1 MLGYVWRSV
10 AYHLPFSLTAPAMR
24 QKIQALL
31 HHLNHGLV
39 DREPALKAALLTV
52 LAGENIV
59 LIGPPGTGK
68 SLLARRIAQGLGGD
82 QGLRYFEY
90 LLTKFSTPEELFGP
104 LSIAALKND
113 RFHRNTDGY
122 LPSVEL
128 AFLDEVFKASSSILN
143 ALLTLMNER
152 IFHNGAD
159 PQQAPLRALIAASN
173 ELPTGQEE
181 LAALYD
187 RFLLRCFVDYVSP
200 DHLPHLLAA
209 SATGSAPP
217 LANPITAQDMARLK
231 TATEAVTLPPEAAQ
245 ALQEIWHAHRDT
257 FKEDRRKQLSD
268 RRLMKCLHLLRVSAA
283 TNGRTAVDLSDVLLL
298 KDCLW
303 NHPDNRQTVQQ
314 LVLDVLRRHSRTV
327 PVGQPLQL
335 VDGNPAP
342 SRSECLTYEVGSD
355 GTTLVPVTPSASQ
368 AAMSAAA
375 PAPALGRA
383 TGQKDAVVKGFCGS
397 GTEHDPLLVQSAED
411 LMDMAR
417 PEVSMKGYHF
427 RQTADIDC
435 SQLTSWM
442 DINFRGNFD
451 GGGYSITGM
460 VKKEENSFRT
470 IMFSNYSSDKIY
482 FYIFQLINEKSII
495 KNMNLK
501 NMGLAKNVENSKIIK
516 CASNISLLINISD
529 GDLFGCSSGQ
539 SVIDGDAS
547 RVAIRFCESGAYFA
561 KNLKN
566 CTINS
571 CSACQAFVQGESID
585 CVFKDCSVNLK
596 KIAGSFGFSIGL
608 VQNCI
613 IEKCFVFGD
622 LSNDSLVY
630 DPIHTRYY
638 GFNKYTN
645 GGVLKNSFVGNI
657 LGRKLTSR
665 ISGSRGVDS
674 IKLENNYSVDSN
686 QFESGIS
693 DKNGSNGQSIAADLV
708 TQRFFENTLGWDF
721 ENIWY
726 WDDANNQPA
735 LRHAGVGA
743 RPAGLQAA
751 VASLA
756 APADDTSMADLL
768 TQQVQA
774 NIWL

>member
-104 LSIAALKND
+104 LSIAALKSD

-159 PQQAPLRALIAASN
+159 QQQAPLRALIAASN

-217 LANPITAQDMARLK
+217 LANPITAQDMALLK

-257 FKEDRRKQLSD
+257 FKEDRREQLSD

-314 LVLDVLRRHSRTV
+314 LVLDVLRRRSHPV
-327 PVGQPLQL
+327 PVDQPLQL
-335 VDGNPAP
+335 VDGSPAP

-355 GTTLVPVTPSASQ
+355 GTTLVPVTPSASR
-368 AAMSAAA
+368 AVLAAAA

-383 TGQKDAVVKGFCGS
+383 TGQKNAVVKGFYGS
-397 GTEHDPLLVQSAED
+397 GTEHDPLLVQSVED

-417 PEVSMKGYHF
+417 PDVGMKGYHF

-435 SQLTSWM
+435 SGIETWFNIELQG
-442 DINFRGNFD
+442 IFD
-451 GGGYSITGM
+451 GGGFTVTGGNNYFLHTIHSGSVIKNVKLKNLWLVGSATESEIYDCQSNILLVTTLEGSCMFSCSSEQNLCYNSINSEIKYCSADLRIVENKAEKSKFFSCVAGDSFFYANPVQCVIQDCLTNIKSNGRKGFSSGAL
-460 VKKEENSFRT
+460 VDCQLERCFVYGRNYDNSNYYGGSGFTPRLSHGYIKNSFLGLIKEENF
-470 IMFSNYSSDKIY
+470 D
-482 FYIFQLINEKSII
+482 
-495 KNMNLK
+495 
-501 NMGLAKNVENSKIIK
+501 
-516 CASNISLLINISD
+516 
-529 GDLFGCSSGQ
+529 
-539 SVIDGDAS
+539 S
-547 RVAIRFCESGAYFA
+547 RICQVMSTGG
-561 KNLKN
+561 
-566 CTINS
+566 INS
-571 CSACQAFVQGESID
+571 YQIMR
-585 CVFKDCSVNLK
+585 NLQE
-596 KIAGSFGFSIGL
+596 AREHG
-608 VQNCI
+608 
-613 IEKCFVFGD
+613 IELF
-622 LSNDSLVY
+622 
-630 DPIHTRYY
+630 
-638 GFNKYTN
+638 
-645 GGVLKNSFVGNI
+645 
-657 LGRKLTSR
+657 
-665 ISGSRGVDS
+665 
-674 IKLENNYSVDSN
+674 NNYSLDQN
-686 QFESGIS
+686 KMGDRNYGEG
-693 DKNGSNGQSIAADLV
+693 DKDGQQGQSISAQLA

-721 ENIWY
+721 ENVWC

>member
-1 MLGYVWRSV
+1 
-10 AYHLPFSLTAPAMR
+10 MR

-31 HHLNHGLV
+31 THLNHGLV

-104 LSIAALKND
+104 LSITALKSD

-159 PQQAPLRALIAASN
+159 PQHAPLRALIAASN
-173 ELPTGQEE
+173 ELPADKEE

-200 DHLPHLLAA
+200 DRLPHLLAA
-209 SATGSAPP
+209 SAAGSAPP
-217 LANPITAQDMARLK
+217 LADPITGQDMERLK
-231 TATEAVTLPPEAAQ
+231 TAIEAVTLPPEAAQ
-245 ALQEIWHAHRDT
+245 ALQQIWHAHRDT
-257 FKEDRRKQLSD
+257 FKEDRREQLSD

-283 TNGRTAVDLSDVLLL
+283 TNGRTVVDLSDVLLL

-314 LVLDVLRRHSRTV
+314 LVLDVLLRHSRPV

-335 VDGNPAP
+335 VDGSPAP
-342 SRSECLTYEVGSD
+342 SHSECLTYEVGSD
-355 GTTLVPVTPSASQ
+355 GTTLVPVVAPSASR
-368 AAMSAAA
+368 AVLAAAA
-375 PAPALGRA
+375 PAPTLGQA
-383 TGQKDAVVKGFCGS
+383 TGQKNAVVKGFYGS
-397 GTEHDPLLVQSAED
+397 GTEHDPLLVQSVED
-411 LMDMAR
+411 LMDMTR
-417 PEVSMKGYHF
+417 PEVGMKGYHF

-435 SQLTSWM
+435 SGIGSWFA
-442 DINFRGNFD
+442 IELQGIFD
-451 GGGYSITGM
+451 GDGFTVMGP
-460 VKKEENSFRT
+460 END
-470 IMFSNYSSDKIY
+470 NYLY
-482 FYIFQLINEKSII
+482 FLLNTTHPRSVI
-495 KNMNLK
+495 KNVKLK
-501 NMGLAKNVENSKIIK
+501 NMALIGHAIESEIYDCQSNKFLAWT
-516 CASNISLLINISD
+516 LD
-529 GDLFGCSSGQ
+529 GSYMLSCSSKDNLCRTVVNSEIKYCSTDLRIVEDKAEKSKFFSCAAGD
-539 SVIDGDAS
+539 SFFYGDVIGCQIQD
-547 RVAIRFCESGAYFA
+547 CLT
-561 KNLKN
+561 N
-566 CTINS
+566 INPNS
-571 CSACQAFVQGESID
+571 H
-585 CVFKDCSVNLK
+585 K
-596 KIAGSFGFSIGL
+596 GFSSRELIYCQL
-608 VQNCI
+608 
-613 IEKCFVFGD
+613 EKCFVYSRNHSSICG
-622 LSNDSLVY
+622 
-630 DPIHTRYY
+630 HTGES
-638 GFNKYTN
+638 GFTPRLASGYI
-645 GGVLKNSFVGNI
+645 KNSF
-657 LGRKLTSR
+657 LGFIKDEEFKFRICSELKDTSKLS
-665 ISGSRGVDS
+665 
-674 IKLENNYSVDSN
+674 NNYSADTNHISQN
-686 QFESGIS
+686 YRFDYSES
-693 DKNGSNGQSIAADLV
+693 DKDGRQGQSISAQLA

-751 VASLA
+751 VAPLA
-756 APADDTSMADLL
+756 APADDTDMADLL
-768 TQQVQA
+768 TQQVKA

>member
-104 LSIAALKND
+104 LSIAALKSD

-217 LANPITAQDMARLK
+217 LANPITAQDMALLK

-257 FKEDRRKQLSD
+257 FKEDRREQLSD

-283 TNGRTAVDLSDVLLL
+283 TNGRTEVDLSDVLLL

-303 NHPDNRQTVQQ
+303 NHPDNRQTVLQ
-314 LVLDVLRRHSRTV
+314 LVLDVLHRHSRPV

-335 VDGNPAP
+335 TDGSPAP
-342 SRSECLTYEVGSD
+342 SHSESLTYEVGSD
-355 GTTLVPVTPSASQ
+355 GTTLVPVPPSASR
-368 AAMSAAA
+368 AVMATAA
-375 PAPALGRA
+375 PAPTLGRA
-383 TGQKDAVVKGFCGS
+383 TGQKNAVVKGFYGS
-397 GTEHDPLLVQSAED
+397 GTEHDPLLVQSVED
-411 LMDMAR
+411 LMDMTR
-417 PEVSMKGYHF
+417 PEVGMKGYHF
-427 RQTADIDC
+427 RQTVDIDC
-435 SQLTSWM
+435 SGIGSWFN
-442 DINFRGNFD
+442 IELQGVFD
-451 GGGYSITGM
+451 GAGFTVTGH
-460 VKKEENSFRT
+460 
-470 IMFSNYSSDKIY
+470 SNYLLHKIHSG
-482 FYIFQLINEKSII
+482 SII
-495 KNMNLK
+495 KNVKLK
-501 NMGLAKNVENSKIIK
+501 NLYLVCYATESEIYDCQSNNDLVGNLIESCMLSCSSEQHLCYNSINSEIKYCSADLRIVENKAEKSKFFSCVAGDSFFYGDVIECQVQDCLTYIK
-516 CASNISLLINISD
+516 
-529 GDLFGCSSGQ
+529 SGKQ
-539 SVIDGDAS
+539 
-547 RVAIRFCESGAYFA
+547 R
-561 KNLKN
+561 
-566 CTINS
+566 
-571 CSACQAFVQGESID
+571 
-585 CVFKDCSVNLK
+585 
-596 KIAGSFGFSIGL
+596 GFSLREL
-608 VQNCI
+608 VECQL
-613 IEKCFVFGD
+613 EKCFAYGVNYD
-622 LSNDSLVY
+622 RYVSNN
-630 DPIHTRYY
+630 Y
-638 GFNKYTN
+638 GGSGFTPRITN
-645 GGVLKNSFVGNI
+645 GYIQNSFLGIIESGYFKHRICSELKNTA
-657 LGRKLTSR
+657 KLA
-665 ISGSRGVDS
+665 
-674 IKLENNYSVDSN
+674 NNYSIDTNSIHYDY
-686 QFESGIS
+686 GKS
-693 DKNGSNGQSIAADLV
+693 DKDDRQGQSISAQLA

-721 ENIWY
+721 ENIWC

-743 RPAGLQAA
+743 RPEGLQAA
-751 VASLA
+751 VAPLA
-756 APADDTSMADLL
+756 APAADAGMADLL
-768 TQQVQA
+768 TQQVKA

>member
-39 DREPALKAALLTV
+39 DREPAFKAALLTV

-257 FKEDRRKQLSD
+257 FKEDRREQLSD

-283 TNGRTAVDLSDVLLL
+283 TNGRTAVDLSDLLLL

-335 VDGNPAP
+335 VDGSPAP

-383 TGQKDAVVKGFCGS
+383 IGQKNAVVKGFYGS

-417 PEVSMKGYHF
+417 PDVGMKGYHF

-435 SQLTSWM
+435 SGISTWF
-442 DINFRGNFD
+442 DIELQGIFD
-451 GGGYSITGM
+451 GGGFTIMGRKLEKPFYLFKNTQPESVIKN
-460 VKKEENSFRT
+460 VKLKNLGLVIVAKESEIYDCQSTHTLFSNLNGCCVLSCSSDQDLCNSTINSVIKYCSAELRIVYDNAEGSNFFSCKAGDSFFYANPVQCVIQDCLTNIKSNGRKGFSSGALVGCQLERCFVYGRNYDTSNHYGGGGFTPRLSHGYIKNSFLGLIKEENFDSR
-470 IMFSNYSSDKIY
+470 ICQVM
-482 FYIFQLINEKSII
+482 SI
-495 KNMNLK
+495 
-501 NMGLAKNVENSKIIK
+501 G
-516 CASNISLLINISD
+516 
-529 GDLFGCSSGQ
+529 G
-539 SVIDGDAS
+539 
-547 RVAIRFCESGAYFA
+547 
-561 KNLKN
+561 
-566 CTINS
+566 INS
-571 CSACQAFVQGESID
+571 YQIMR
-585 CVFKDCSVNLK
+585 NLQE
-596 KIAGSFGFSIGL
+596 AREHG
-608 VQNCI
+608 
-613 IEKCFVFGD
+613 IELF
-622 LSNDSLVY
+622 
-630 DPIHTRYY
+630 
-638 GFNKYTN
+638 
-645 GGVLKNSFVGNI
+645 
-657 LGRKLTSR
+657 
-665 ISGSRGVDS
+665 
-674 IKLENNYSVDSN
+674 NNYSLDQN
-686 QFESGIS
+686 KMGNLNYGEG
-693 DKNGSNGQSIAADLV
+693 DKDGQQGQSISAQLA

-721 ENIWY
+721 ENIWC

-743 RPAGLQAA
+743 RPAGLQAS
-751 VASLA
+751 VTPLT
-756 APADDTSMADLL
+756 APDAGMADLL
-768 TQQVQA
+768 TQQVQS
-774 NIWL
+774 NLWL

>member
-1 MLGYVWRSV
+1 
-10 AYHLPFSLTAPAMR
+10 MR

-39 DREPALKAALLTV
+39 DREPAFKAALLTV

-217 LANPITAQDMARLK
+217 LADPITGQDMALLK

-257 FKEDRRKQLSD
+257 FKEDRREQLSD

-303 NHPDNRQTVQQ
+303 NHPDNRQTVLQ
-314 LVLDVLRRHSRTV
+314 LVLDVLGRHSRPV

-335 VDGNPAP
+335 ADGSSAP
-342 SRSECLTYEVGSD
+342 SRNESLTYEVGSD
-355 GTTLVPVTPSASQ
+355 GTTLVPVVPPSVSRAVM
-368 AAMSAAA
+368 ATAA
-375 PAPALGRA
+375 PAPTLSQA
-383 TGQKDAVVKGFCGS
+383 TGQKNAVVKGFYGS
-397 GTEHDPLLVQSAED
+397 GTEHDPLLVQSVED

-417 PEVSMKGYHF
+417 PEVGMKGYHF

-435 SQLTSWM
+435 SGINTWF
-442 DINFRGNFD
+442 DIELQGIFD
-451 GGGYSITGM
+451 GGGFTVTGRELQNPFFLFKKTHPGSFIKN
-460 VKKEENSFRT
+460 VKLKNLCLISEATESEIYDCQSNCTLVRNLNECCVLSCSSNQDLCNSTINSEIKYCSAELRIMYGSAETSKFFSCKAGDSFFYANPVQCVIHDCLTNIKSSGRKGFSSGALVGCQLERCFVYGRNNDSNTHYGGSGFTPRLTNGYIKNSFLGLIKEENFDFRICETMSIGGINSYRT
-470 IMFSNYSSDKIY
+470 ISDL
-482 FYIFQLINEKSII
+482 QEAREH
-495 KNMNLK
+495 
-501 NMGLAKNVENSKIIK
+501 GVE
-516 CASNISLLINISD
+516 
-529 GDLFGCSSGQ
+529 LF
-539 SVIDGDAS
+539 
-547 RVAIRFCESGAYFA
+547 
-561 KNLKN
+561 
-566 CTINS
+566 
-571 CSACQAFVQGESID
+571 
-585 CVFKDCSVNLK
+585 
-596 KIAGSFGFSIGL
+596 
-608 VQNCI
+608 
-613 IEKCFVFGD
+613 
-622 LSNDSLVY
+622 
-630 DPIHTRYY
+630 
-638 GFNKYTN
+638 
-645 GGVLKNSFVGNI
+645 
-657 LGRKLTSR
+657 
-665 ISGSRGVDS
+665 
-674 IKLENNYSVDSN
+674 NNYSLDQN
-686 QFESGIS
+686 KMGNRNYGAG
-693 DKNGSNGQSIAADLV
+693 DKDGQQGQSISAQLA

-721 ENIWY
+721 ENVWC

-751 VASLA
+751 AAPLA
-756 APADDTSMADLL
+756 APADDTDMADLL
-768 TQQVQA
+768 TQQVKV

>member
-1 MLGYVWRSV
+1 
-10 AYHLPFSLTAPAMR
+10 MR

-39 DREPALKAALLTV
+39 DREPAFKAALLTV

-257 FKEDRRKQLSD
+257 FKEDRREQLSD

-283 TNGRTAVDLSDVLLL
+283 TNGRTAVDLSDLLLL

-335 VDGNPAP
+335 VDGSPAP

-383 TGQKDAVVKGFCGS
+383 IGQKNAVVKGFYGS
-397 GTEHDPLLVQSAED
+397 GTEHDPLLVQSVED

-417 PEVSMKGYHF
+417 PDVGMKGYHF

-435 SQLTSWM
+435 SGISTWF
-442 DINFRGNFD
+442 DIELQGIFD
-451 GGGYSITGM
+451 GGGFTIMGRKLEKPFYLFKNTQPESVIKN
-460 VKKEENSFRT
+460 VKLKNLGLVIVAKESEIYDCQSTHTLFSNLNGCCVLSCSSDQDLCNSTINSVIKYCSAELRIVYDNAEGSNFFSCKAGDSFFYANPVQCVIQDCLTNIKSNGRKGFSSGALVGCQLERCFVYGRNYDTSNHYGGGGFTPRLSHGYIKNSFLGLIKEENFDSR
-470 IMFSNYSSDKIY
+470 ICQVM
-482 FYIFQLINEKSII
+482 SI
-495 KNMNLK
+495 
-501 NMGLAKNVENSKIIK
+501 G
-516 CASNISLLINISD
+516 
-529 GDLFGCSSGQ
+529 G
-539 SVIDGDAS
+539 
-547 RVAIRFCESGAYFA
+547 
-561 KNLKN
+561 
-566 CTINS
+566 INS
-571 CSACQAFVQGESID
+571 YQIMR
-585 CVFKDCSVNLK
+585 NLQE
-596 KIAGSFGFSIGL
+596 AREHG
-608 VQNCI
+608 
-613 IEKCFVFGD
+613 IELF
-622 LSNDSLVY
+622 
-630 DPIHTRYY
+630 
-638 GFNKYTN
+638 
-645 GGVLKNSFVGNI
+645 
-657 LGRKLTSR
+657 
-665 ISGSRGVDS
+665 
-674 IKLENNYSVDSN
+674 NNYSLDQN
-686 QFESGIS
+686 KMGNLNYGEG
-693 DKNGSNGQSIAADLV
+693 DKDGQQGQSISAQLA

-721 ENIWY
+721 ENIWC

-743 RPAGLQAA
+743 RPAGLQAS
-751 VASLA
+751 VTPLT
-756 APADDTSMADLL
+756 APDAGMADLL
-768 TQQVQA
+768 TQQVQS
-774 NIWL
+774 NLWL

>member
-1 MLGYVWRSV
+1 
-10 AYHLPFSLTAPAMR
+10 MR

-104 LSIAALKND
+104 LSIAALKSD

-217 LANPITAQDMARLK
+217 LANPITAQDMALLK

-257 FKEDRRKQLSD
+257 FKEDRREQLSD

-283 TNGRTAVDLSDVLLL
+283 TNGRTEVDLSDVLLL

-303 NHPDNRQTVQQ
+303 NHPDNRQTVLQ
-314 LVLDVLRRHSRTV
+314 LVLDVLHRHSRPV

-335 VDGNPAP
+335 TDGSPAP
-342 SRSECLTYEVGSD
+342 SHSESLTYEVGSD
-355 GTTLVPVTPSASQ
+355 GTTLVPVPPSASR
-368 AAMSAAA
+368 AVMATAA
-375 PAPALGRA
+375 PAPTLGRA
-383 TGQKDAVVKGFCGS
+383 TGQKNAVVKGFYGS
-397 GTEHDPLLVQSAED
+397 GTEHDPLLVQSVED
-411 LMDMAR
+411 LMDMTR
-417 PEVSMKGYHF
+417 PEVGMKGYHF
-427 RQTADIDC
+427 RQTVDIDC
-435 SQLTSWM
+435 SGIGSWFN
-442 DINFRGNFD
+442 IELQGVFD
-451 GGGYSITGM
+451 GAGFTVTGH
-460 VKKEENSFRT
+460 
-470 IMFSNYSSDKIY
+470 SNYLLHKIHSG
-482 FYIFQLINEKSII
+482 SII
-495 KNMNLK
+495 KNVKLK
-501 NMGLAKNVENSKIIK
+501 NLYLVCYATESEIYDCQSNNDLVGNLIESCMLSCSSEQHLCYNSINSEIKYCSADLRIVENKAEKSKFFSCVAGDSFFYGDVIECQVQDCLTYIK
-516 CASNISLLINISD
+516 
-529 GDLFGCSSGQ
+529 SGKQ
-539 SVIDGDAS
+539 
-547 RVAIRFCESGAYFA
+547 R
-561 KNLKN
+561 
-566 CTINS
+566 
-571 CSACQAFVQGESID
+571 
-585 CVFKDCSVNLK
+585 
-596 KIAGSFGFSIGL
+596 GFSLREL
-608 VQNCI
+608 VECQL
-613 IEKCFVFGD
+613 EKCFAYGVNYD
-622 LSNDSLVY
+622 RYVSNN
-630 DPIHTRYY
+630 Y
-638 GFNKYTN
+638 GGSGFTPRITN
-645 GGVLKNSFVGNI
+645 GYIQNSFLGIIESGYFKHRICSELKNTA
-657 LGRKLTSR
+657 KLA
-665 ISGSRGVDS
+665 
-674 IKLENNYSVDSN
+674 NNYSIDTNSIHYDY
-686 QFESGIS
+686 GKS
-693 DKNGSNGQSIAADLV
+693 DKDDRQGQSISAQLA

-721 ENIWY
+721 ENIWC

-743 RPAGLQAA
+743 RPEGLQAA
-751 VASLA
+751 VAPLA
-756 APADDTSMADLL
+756 APAADAGMADLL
-768 TQQVQA
+768 TQQVKA

>member
-104 LSIAALKND
+104 LSIAALKSD

-200 DHLPHLLAA
+200 DNLPHLLAA
-209 SATGSAPP
+209 SAAGSAPP
-217 LANPITAQDMARLK
+217 LADPITGQDMEHLK
-231 TATEAVTLPPEAAQ
+231 TALEAVTLPPEAAQ

-257 FKEDRRKQLSD
+257 FKEDRREQLSD

-283 TNGRTAVDLSDVLLL
+283 TNGRTAVDLSDLLLL

-335 VDGNPAP
+335 VDGSPAP

-435 SQLTSWM
+435 SGISTWF
-442 DINFRGNFD
+442 DIELQGIFD
-451 GGGYSITGM
+451 GGGFTIMGRKLEKPFYLFKNTQPESVIRN
-460 VKKEENSFRT
+460 VKFKNLGLVIVAKESEIYDCQSTHTLFSNLNGCCVLSCSSDQDLCNSTINSVIKYCSAELRIVYDNAEGSNFFSCKAGDSFFYANPAQCVIQDCLTNIKSNGRKGFSSGALVGCQLERCFVYGRNYDNSNHYGGSGFTPRLSHGYIKNSFLGLIKEENFDSR
-470 IMFSNYSSDKIY
+470 ICQVM
-482 FYIFQLINEKSII
+482 SI
-495 KNMNLK
+495 
-501 NMGLAKNVENSKIIK
+501 G
-516 CASNISLLINISD
+516 
-529 GDLFGCSSGQ
+529 G
-539 SVIDGDAS
+539 
-547 RVAIRFCESGAYFA
+547 
-561 KNLKN
+561 
-566 CTINS
+566 INS
-571 CSACQAFVQGESID
+571 YRIMR
-585 CVFKDCSVNLK
+585 NLQETREH
-596 KIAGSFGFSIGL
+596 G
-608 VQNCI
+608 
-613 IEKCFVFGD
+613 IELF
-622 LSNDSLVY
+622 
-630 DPIHTRYY
+630 
-638 GFNKYTN
+638 
-645 GGVLKNSFVGNI
+645 
-657 LGRKLTSR
+657 
-665 ISGSRGVDS
+665 
-674 IKLENNYSVDSN
+674 NNYSLDQN
-686 QFESGIS
+686 KMGDRNYGEG
-693 DKNGSNGQSIAADLV
+693 DKDGQQGQSISAQLA

-721 ENIWY
+721 ENVWC

-756 APADDTSMADLL
+756 APDAGIADLL
-768 TQQVQA
+768 TQQVQS
-774 NIWL
+774 NLWL

>member
-1 MLGYVWRSV
+1 
-10 AYHLPFSLTAPAMR
+10 MR

-104 LSIAALKND
+104 LSITALKND

-159 PQQAPLRALIAASN
+159 PQHAPLRALIAASN
-173 ELPTGQEE
+173 ELPTDKEE

-200 DHLPHLLAA
+200 DNLPHLLAA
-209 SATGSAPP
+209 SAAGSAPP
-217 LANPITAQDMARLK
+217 LADPITGQDMEHLK
-231 TATEAVTLPPEAAQ
+231 TALEAVTLPPEAAQ
-245 ALQEIWHAHRDT
+245 ALQKIWHAHRDT
-257 FKEDRRKQLSD
+257 FKEDRREQLSD

-283 TNGRTAVDLSDVLLL
+283 TNGRTTVDLSDVLLL

-314 LVLDVLRRHSRTV
+314 LVLDVLRRHNRPV
-327 PVGQPLQL
+327 PLGQPLQL
-335 VDGNPAP
+335 ADGSPAP

-355 GTTLVPVTPSASQ
+355 GTTLVPVPPSASR
-368 AAMSAAA
+368 AVLAPAA
-375 PAPALGRA
+375 PTPTLGRA
-383 TGQKDAVVKGFCGS
+383 TGQKDAVVKGFYGS
-397 GTEHDPLLVQSAED
+397 GTEHDPLLVQSVED
-411 LMDMAR
+411 LRDMTR
-417 PEVSMKGYHF
+417 PEVGMKGYHF

-435 SQLTSWM
+435 SGITTWF
-442 DINFRGNFD
+442 DIELQGIFD
-451 GGGYSITGM
+451 GGG
-460 VKKEENSFRT
+460 FT
-470 IMFSNYSSDKIY
+470 IMDR
-482 FYIFQLINEKSII
+482 EKSEHPTERFFLNKTHPGSVI
-495 KNMNLK
+495 KNVNLK
-501 NMGLAKNVENSKIIK
+501 NLRLVANALESIIHD
-516 CASNISLLINISD
+516 CQ
-529 GDLFGCSSGQ
+529 F
-539 SVIDGDAS
+539 
-547 RVAIRFCESGAYFA
+547 E
-561 KNLKN
+561 LKN
-566 CTINS
+566 HNPNW
-571 CSACQAFVQGESID
+571 D
-585 CVFKDCSVNLK
+585 C
-596 KIAGSFGFSIGL
+596 GL
-608 VQNCI
+608 VQRLIKSCI
-613 IEKCFVFGD
+613 SSCSSDTSLCLVTIDSEIKYCSANLRIVEYQAHKSKFFSCKAGSSFFQGLGNYTNKTHMTECEFQDCLTNVESYNIGGFSHNNLIDCQLERCFVYG
-622 LSNDSLVY
+622 NT
-630 DPIHTRYY
+630 PI
-638 GFNKYTN
+638 GFTKCLEN
-645 GGVLKNSFVGNI
+645 GYIKNSFLGAANI
-657 LGRKLTSR
+657 SNSNYRICSELKNAAKLS
-665 ISGSRGVDS
+665 
-674 IKLENNYSVDSN
+674 NNYSIDTN
-686 QFESGIS
+686 YI
-693 DKNGSNGQSIAADLV
+693 KNNNGQSDKDGPEGQSISAQLA

-721 ENIWY
+721 ENVWY
-726 WDDANNQPA
+726 WDYANNQPA

-751 VASLA
+751 AAPLA
-756 APADDTSMADLL
+756 APADDTDMADLL
-768 TQQVQA
+768 TQQVKS

>member
-1 MLGYVWRSV
+1 
-10 AYHLPFSLTAPAMR
+10 MR

-31 HHLNHGLV
+31 THLNHGLV

-104 LSIAALKND
+104 LSITALKND

-159 PQQAPLRALIAASN
+159 PQHAPLRALIAASN
-173 ELPTGQEE
+173 ELPTDKEE

-200 DHLPHLLAA
+200 DNLPHLLAA
-209 SATGSAPP
+209 SAAGSAPP
-217 LANPITAQDMARLK
+217 LADPITGQDMEHLK
-231 TATEAVTLPPEAAQ
+231 TALEAVTLPPEAAQ
-245 ALQEIWHAHRDT
+245 ALQKIWHAHRDT
-257 FKEDRRKQLSD
+257 FKEDRREQLSD

-283 TNGRTAVDLSDVLLL
+283 TNGRAEVDLSDVLLL

-303 NHPDNRQTVQQ
+303 NHPDNRQTVLQ
-314 LVLDVLRRHSRTV
+314 LVLDVLHRHSRPV

-335 VDGNPAP
+335 TDGSPAP
-342 SRSECLTYEVGSD
+342 SHSESLTYEVGSD
-355 GTTLVPVTPSASQ
+355 GTTLVPVVPSASR
-368 AAMSAAA
+368 AVMATAA
-375 PAPALGRA
+375 PAPTLGQA
-383 TGQKDAVVKGFCGS
+383 TGQKNAVVKGFYGS
-397 GTEHDPLLVQSAED
+397 GTEHDPLLVQSVED

-417 PEVSMKGYHF
+417 PEVGMKGYHF

-435 SQLTSWM
+435 SGIRTWF
-442 DINFRGNFD
+442 DIELQGFFD
-451 GGGYSITGM
+451 GGG
-460 VKKEENSFRT
+460 FT
-470 IMFSNYSSDKIY
+470 IMGREESESFTQRFILNKTHSGSV
-482 FYIFQLINEKSII
+482 I
-495 KNMNLK
+495 KNVNLK
-501 NMGLAKNVENSKIIK
+501 NLSLIACALESKIHDCQLEFKNSAPHWFYILVDYLYKSCISSCSSDASLCRTAINSEIKYCSTELRIVENKAEKSKFFSCVAGDSFFKGLGHKAPISECEIQDCLTTIK
-516 CASNISLLINISD
+516 SSIGCLFSQNLINCHLERCFAD
-529 GDLFGCSSGQ
+529 GYHSSSLG
-539 SVIDGDAS
+539 
-547 RVAIRFCESGAYFA
+547 FA
-561 KNLKN
+561 KCL
-566 CTINS
+566 
-571 CSACQAFVQGESID
+571 E
-585 CVFKDCSVNLK
+585 
-596 KIAGSFGFSIGL
+596 
-608 VQNCI
+608 
-613 IEKCFVFGD
+613 
-622 LSNDSLVY
+622 
-630 DPIHTRYY
+630 
-638 GFNKYTN
+638 N
-645 GGVLKNSFVGNI
+645 GYIKNSF
-657 LGRKLTSR
+657 LGATEVSSSTGRICSELKDAAKLS
-665 ISGSRGVDS
+665 
-674 IKLENNYSVDSN
+674 NNYSIDTN
-686 QFESGIS
+686 YI
-693 DKNGSNGQSIAADLV
+693 KNSNGQSDKDGLEGQSISAQFV

-721 ENIWY
+721 ENIWC

-751 VASLA
+751 AAPLA
-756 APADDTSMADLL
+756 APAADTGMADLL
-768 TQQVQA
+768 TQQVKA